1 MSENQE
7 PAFAPESLAEVEAL
21 LFATDAPLGA
31 DRIAALT
38 ALKDRKEVKAAITSL
53 REGYD
58 ADARAFTIV
67 EFGGG
72 YSVSTRPEHANLV
85 KKLFKGRR
93 KQRLTRASLEALA
106 IIAYKQPV
114 TRIEIEEIRGVAA
127 SGVLGT
133 LLERDLIHIVGR
145 AESLGHPLL
154 YGTTRAF
161 LDYVGL
167 AHVRELPQLSELEDL
182 LAEREDLKQLASSR
196 GEDLGEEDFDRA
208 LAPEDE
214 EAADEELEDGDSVGE
229 EAAAEETVAEEEA
242 SEEVDGEGPGDEVAE
257 LDEDEDPK
265 HGVSDEAEA
274 SA

>member
-1 MSENQE
+1 MSENVE
-7 PAFAPESLAEVEAL
+7 SKVDPAVLADVEAL
-21 LFATDAPLGA
+21 LFATDSPLGA

-38 ALKDRKEVKAAITSL
+38 SLKDRKDVRSAVDEL
-53 REGYD
+53 RARYD
-58 ADARAFTIV
+58 EAGNAFTIV

-72 YSVSTRPEHANLV
+72 YSISTRPEHANLV
-85 KKLFKGRR
+85 KKLFRGRR

-114 TRIEIEEIRGVAA
+114 TRLEIEEIRGVAA

-133 LLERDLIHIVGR
+133 LLERDLIQIVGR

-154 YGTTRAF
+154 YGTTRSF

-167 AHVRELPQLSELEDL
+167 AHIRELPQLSELEDL

-196 GEDLGEEDFDRA
+196 GEDLEAEDFDRVFDEA
-208 LAPEDE
+208 EDE
-214 EAADEELEDGDSVGE
+214 DAEDEDVEAAAEPSEDDAADEE
-229 EAAAEETVAEEEA
+229 TA
-242 SEEVDGEGPGDEVAE
+242 SD
-257 LDEDEDPK
+257 DEDEEPRAV
-265 HGVSDEAEA
+265 GGEAEA

>member
-1 MSENQE
+1 MSENDVE
-7 PAFAPESLAEVEAL
+7 TKVDPEVLTDVEAL
-21 LFATDAPLGA
+21 LFATDTPLGA

-38 ALKDRKEVKAAITSL
+38 TLKDRKDVRAAVDEL
-53 REGYD
+53 RARYDEGGH
-58 ADARAFTIV
+58 AFTIV

-72 YSVSTRPEHANLV
+72 YSISTRPEHANLV
-85 KKLFKGRR
+85 RKLFRGRR
-93 KQRLTRASLEALA
+93 KQRLSRASLEALA

-114 TRIEIEEIRGVAA
+114 TRLEIEEIRGVAA

-154 YGTTRAF
+154 YGTTRTF

-167 AHVRELPQLSELEDL
+167 AHIRELPQLSELEDL

-196 GEDLGEEDFDRA
+196 GEDLEAEDFDRV
-208 LAPEDE
+208 LDDGEDEDAAEE
-214 EAADEELEDGDSVGE
+214 EAAEEVSEVEASEE
-229 EAAAEETVAEEEA
+229 EAAAE
-242 SEEVDGEGPGDEVAE
+242 GDDPAD
-257 LDEDEDPK
+257 DEDEEPRVA
-265 HGVSDEAEA
+265 GGEAEA

>member
-1 MSENQE
+1 MSENNE
-7 PAFAPESLAEVEAL
+7 SAFAPGVLADLEAL
-21 LFATDAPLGA
+21 LFATDVPLGA

-38 ALKDRKEVKAAITSL
+38 ELKDRKQVREAIDAL
-53 REGYD
+53 RETYD
-58 ADARAFTIV
+58 TSGRAFTVV

-72 YSVSTRPEHANLV
+72 YSVSTRPEHATIV
-85 KKLFKGRR
+85 RKLFRGRR
-93 KQRLTRASLEALA
+93 KQRLSRASLEALA

-133 LLERDLIHIVGR
+133 LLERDLIQIVGR
-145 AESLGHPLL
+145 AETLGHPLL

-196 GEDLGEEDFDRA
+196 GEDLAEEDFDRA
-208 LAPEDE
+208 LEPDE
-214 EAADEELEDGDSVGE
+214 EPEEVVE
-229 EAAAEETVAEEEA
+229 EATAEEEA
-242 SEEVDGEGPGDEVAE
+242 ISDEES
-257 LDEDEDPK
+257 DEDFDDESWDDDEAEDRT
-265 HGVSDEAEA
+265 VSGEAEA